1 MDRDA
6 NYVAVGAFV
15 LLLLAMAAGF
25 VLWYSETGDRRSYQR
40 YEIYFDGSVFGL
52 SQGGSVR
59 YLGVAIGRVTR
70 IELDPRDAS
79 RVRIVADISEDT
91 PIEDDTVARLAL
103 QGVTGLLFIDLKPA
117 DPGKPREQPV
127 PGIQYPVIPS
137 ERSDF
142 DVFVSSLPDAVA
154 KASETLNRLNAML
167 SDQNIKALTDA
178 LNSIEAAAAQLPG
191 TMEETRQLVV
201 ELQSAAVEMRGA
213 ATDVRVLAAD
223 AGPELRSAIRRL
235 GAAAESAATMTARL
249 DRLVADNE
257 DSVSRFAD
265 EGLTEIQ
272 VLVRD
277 MREASQAIEQLGR
290 QLEADPS
297 QLLYQPATRGVEI
310 PP

>member
-79 RVRIVADISEDT
+79 RVRVVADISEDT
-91 PIEDDTVARLAL
+91 PIEDDTVASLAL
-103 QGVTGLLFIDLKPA
+103 QGVTGLLFINLKPA
-117 DPGKPREQPV
+117 DPGKPRERPV
-127 PGIQYPVIPS
+127 PSIQYPVIPS

-167 SDQNIKALTDA
+167 SDRNIGAVTDA
-178 LNSIEAAAAQLPG
+178 LGSIEAAAAQLPG
-191 TMEETRQLVV
+191 TMEQTQRLVA
-201 ELQSAAVEMRGA
+201 ELRGAAVEMRGA
-213 ATDVRVLAAD
+213 ATDVRALAAD
-223 AGPELRSAIRRL
+223 AGPELRAAIRRL
-235 GAAAESAATMTARL
+235 GAAAESAAKMTARL
-249 DRLVADNE
+249 DKLVADNE

-277 MREASQAIEQLGR
+277 LREASQAIEQLGR

>member
-79 RVRIVADISEDT
+79 RVRIIADISEDT
-91 PIEDDTVARLAL
+91 PIEQDTVARLAL

-223 AGPELRSAIRRL
+223 AGPELRAAIRRL

>member
-15 LLLLAMAAGF
+15 LLLLAMATGF

-59 YLGVAIGRVTR
+59 YLGVAVGRVTR

-79 RVRIVADISEDT
+79 RVRIIADISEDT
-91 PIEDDTVARLAL
+91 PIKADTVASLAL

-117 DPGKPREQPV
+117 DPGKARTQPV
-127 PGIQYPVIPS
+127 PSINYPVIPS

-154 KASETLNRLNAML
+154 KASEVLNRLNAML
-167 SDQNIKALTDA
+167 SDTNIKAVSDA
-178 LNSIEAAAAQLPG
+178 LAQLEAASKELPG
-191 TMEETRQLVV
+191 TVSGARALLAN
-201 ELQSAAVEMRGA
+201 LQDAAGQMR
-213 ATDVRVLAAD
+213 D
-223 AGPELRSAIRRL
+223 
-235 GAAAESAATMTARL
+235 AAAEAHALAANASPELLLAIKRMREAGENAAALTARM
-249 DRLVADNE
+249 DKLVADNQ
-257 DSVSRFAD
+257 DDVSRFASQ
-265 EGLTEIQ
+265 GLPEIQ
-272 VLVRD
+272 AMARD
-277 MREASQAIEQLGR
+277 IREAAQSINELGR
-290 QLEADPS
+290 QLKADPS
-297 QLLYQPATRGVEI
+297 QLIYQPPSRGVEI

>member
-1 MDRDA
+1 
-6 NYVAVGAFV
+6 
-15 LLLLAMAAGF
+15 
-25 VLWYSETGDRRSYQR
+25 
-40 YEIYFDGSVFGL
+40 
-52 SQGGSVR
+52 
-59 YLGVAIGRVTR
+59 
-70 IELDPRDAS
+70 
-79 RVRIVADISEDT
+79 
-91 PIEDDTVARLAL
+91 
-103 QGVTGLLFIDLKPA
+103 
-117 DPGKPREQPV
+117 
-127 PGIQYPVIPS
+127 
-137 ERSDF
+137 
-142 DVFVSSLPDAVA
+142 
-154 KASETLNRLNAML
+154 
-167 SDQNIKALTDA
+167 
-178 LNSIEAAAAQLPG
+178 
-191 TMEETRQLVV
+191 
-201 ELQSAAVEMRGA
+201 MRGA

-223 AGPELRSAIRRL
+223 AGPELRTAIRRL

>member
-91 PIEDDTVARLAL
+91 PIEEDTVARLAL

-127 PGIQYPVIPS
+127 PSIQYPVIPS

-191 TMEETRQLVV
+191 TMEETRRLVV

-223 AGPELRSAIRRL
+223 AGPELRTAIRRL

-277 MREASQAIEQLGR
+277 LREASQAIEQLGR

>member
-15 LLLLAMAAGF
+15 LLLLAMATGF

-59 YLGVAIGRVTR
+59 YLGVAVGRVTR

-79 RVRIVADISEDT
+79 RVRIIADISEDT
-91 PIEDDTVARLAL
+91 PIKADTVASLAL

-117 DPGKPREQPV
+117 DPDKARTQPV
-127 PGIQYPVIPS
+127 PSINYPVIPS

-154 KASETLNRLNAML
+154 KASEVLNRMNAML
-167 SDQNIKALTDA
+167 SDTNIKAVSDA
-178 LNSIEAAAAQLPG
+178 LAQVEAASKELPGTVSGARALLANLQDAAAQ
-191 TMEETRQLVV
+191 
-201 ELQSAAVEMRGA
+201 MR
-213 ATDVRVLAAD
+213 D
-223 AGPELRSAIRRL
+223 
-235 GAAAESAATMTARL
+235 AAAEARSLAANASPELLLAIKRLREAGENAAALTARI
-249 DRLVADNE
+249 DKLVADNQ
-257 DSVSRFAD
+257 DDVSRFASQ
-265 EGLTEIQ
+265 GLPEIQ
-272 VLVRD
+272 AMARD
-277 MREASQAIEQLGR
+277 IREAAQSINELGR
-290 QLEADPS
+290 QLKADPS
-297 QLLYQPATRGVEI
+297 QLIYQPPSRGVEI

>member
-6 NYVAVGAFV
+6 NYVAVGTFV

-25 VLWYSETGDRRSYQR
+25 VLWYSETGDRRSYER

-79 RVRIVADISEDT
+79 RVRVVADISEDT

>member
-25 VLWYSETGDRRSYQR
+25 VLWYSETGDRSSYQR

-91 PIEDDTVARLAL
+91 PIEGDTVARLAL

-127 PGIQYPVIPS
+127 PSIQYPVIPS

-154 KASETLNRLNAML
+154 KASETLIRLNAML
-167 SDQNIKALTDA
+167 SDNNIKALTDA
-178 LNSIEAAAAQLPG
+178 LNSLEAAAAQLPG
-191 TMEETRQLVV
+191 TMEQTQRLVV

-213 ATDVRVLAAD
+213 ATDVRALGAD
-223 AGPELRSAIRRL
+223 AGPELRTAIRRL
-235 GAAAESAATMTARL
+235 GEAAESAATMTARL
-249 DRLVADNE
+249 DKLVADNE

-277 MREASQAIEQLGR
+277 LREASQAIEQLGR

>member
-15 LLLLAMAAGF
+15 LLLLAMATAF

-59 YLGVAIGRVTR
+59 YLGVSVGRVTR
-70 IELDPRDAS
+70 IQLDPRDAS

-91 PIEDDTVARLAL
+91 PIKGDTVASLAL

-117 DPGKPREQPV
+117 DPGKVRTQPV
-127 PGIQYPVIPS
+127 PSIQYPVIPS

-154 KASETLNRLNAML
+154 KASEVLNRLNATL
-167 SDQNIKALTDA
+167 SDNNIKAITNA
-178 LNSIEAAAAQLPG
+178 LGGVEAAAAELPG
-191 TMEETRQLVV
+191 TVTDTRKLLA
-201 ELQSAAVEMRGA
+201 ELQTAAAEMRAA
-213 ATDVRVLAAD
+213 ATEARSLAGD
-223 AGPELRSAIRRL
+223 TGPELQLAIKSMRKAAEN
-235 GAAAESAATMTARL
+235 AAAMTARL
-249 DRLVADNE
+249 DRLVADNQE
-257 DSVSRFAD
+257 SVSRFAG
-265 EGLTEIQ
+265 EGLGDIQ
-272 VLVRD
+272 AMTREV
-277 MREASQAIEQLGR
+277 REAAQSIQQMSR
-290 QLEADPS
+290 QIKSDPS

>member
-79 RVRIVADISEDT
+79 RVRVVADISEDT

-167 SDQNIKALTDA
+167 SDQNIKAVTDA
-178 LNSIEAAAAQLPG
+178 LNSIEAAAAVLPG
-191 TMEETRQLVV
+191 TMEETRRLVV